1 MPNVFAS
8 RPVLSRPRLS
18 LRLLCLEL
26 PTAYC
31 SLLHSRAMKILDIG
45 CGKHKTPGAVGMDN
59 NPRTGADVIHDLD
72 VVPYPFPDDEFDLV
86 IGNQVI
92 EHVEDVLAVV
102 AELHRVTKPGG
113 VIRLETPHYSDIA
126 SYTDPTHK
134 HHLTTE
140 SFAYFTGQRPDFD
153 FYSEVQLRPRLIR
166 VTMLKLWRAL
176 GFELL
181 VNSCNRYPS
190 LRFIR
195 KFWESYLC
203 YVVRGKTILFE
214 FEVVK

>member
-1 MPNVFAS
+1 
-8 RPVLSRPRLS
+8 
-18 LRLLCLEL
+18 
-26 PTAYC
+26 
-31 SLLHSRAMKILDIG
+31 MKILDIG

-72 VVPYPFPDDEFDLV
+72 VVPYPFPDDEFDIV
-86 IGNQVI
+86 VGNQVI
-92 EHVEDVLAVV
+92 EHVENVLAVV

-113 VIRLETPHYSDIA
+113 LIRLDTPHYSDIA

-140 SFAYFTGQRPDFD
+140 SFAYFTGQRPAFD
-153 FYSEVQLRPRLIR
+153 FYSEVRLKPRVIR

-203 YVVRGKTILFE
+203 YVVRGKTIYFE